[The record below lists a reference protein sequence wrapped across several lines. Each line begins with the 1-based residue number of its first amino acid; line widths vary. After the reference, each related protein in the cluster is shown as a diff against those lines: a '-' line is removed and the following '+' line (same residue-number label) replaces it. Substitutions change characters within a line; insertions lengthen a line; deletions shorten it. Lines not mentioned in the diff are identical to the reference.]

1 VIGKENVQIKL
12 IMFASGGMG
21 APTGDSGVVLELPND
36 SVLQDLI
43 EVFLKKYGKEMI
55 GGSEDY
61 QRQFF
66 SRYISLS
73 VNSELVSHERAREV
87 VLHND
92 DSITIIP
99 IITGG

>member
-1 VIGKENVQIKL
+1 MQVKL

-21 APTGDSGVVLELPND
+21 ATTGDSGVFVELPGG

-43 EVFLKKYGKEMI
+43 EVFLEKYGKELI

-61 QRQFF
+61 QRQFL
-66 SRYISLS
+66 SRHISMSL
-73 VNSELVSHERAREV
+73 NSEVVSHDRAREV
-87 VLHND
+87 VLHDND
-92 DSITIIP
+92 SVTIIP